1 MRPMLKTLCLLSVF
15 QATYGLEV
23 VADGDNVGGSPVE
36 DWAAENDG
44 IYVMRGRRDDRHIS
58 ASDFQELRIF
68 CHMGAGPSLLD
79 FWSAAE
85 MRLRTDGGDDFDV
98 YVAENVSAVQEM
110 HRSHQSTWFHS
121 PTVPWKAKTVRL
133 NPFQTSCVGVL
144 NRHAYTLTL
153 QRFHVNYWQVRCEI
167 QIIQMP
173 QCGLNH
179 HCVSSSDISFIFRLV
194 YMSAITSTK
203 RKRHMHEQIR

>member
-1 MRPMLKTLCLLSVF
+1 MTLCLLSVG
-15 QATYGLEV
+15 QAILGLEV
-23 VADGDNVGGSPVE
+23 VADGDNVAGSPVE

-58 ASDFQELRIF
+58 ASEFQELRIF

-110 HRSHQSTWFHS
+110 HRRHQSTWFHS

-144 NRHAYTLTL
+144 NRHAYTLAL
-153 QRFHVNYWQVRCEI
+153 QRFHVNYWQVRSEK
-167 QIIQMP
+167 QIIQKTHWADP
-173 QCGLNH
+173 
-179 HCVSSSDISFIFRLV
+179 SDISPIFRLV
-194 YMSAITSTK
+194 TCLPLRLL
-203 RKRHMHEQIR
+203 RKENEISISKLENEHIL